1 MSIWSGIKS
10 IFGGGAMKSI
20 ENIASEWIETDLESA
35 EAKVVMVKALDPNGG
50 MRRDLS
56 KAVTK
61 MYKTYL
67 YTSLALLFIEFVCA
81 FFNLDVNTEA
91 LAVASN
97 KLIDLFVPITT
108 LFGAIVSAS
117 FGVNYAN
124 TKQDK

>member
-35 EAKVVMVKALDPNGG
+35 EAKVVMVKALDPNGR

-97 KLIDLFVPITT
+97 KLIDLFVPITKNGHPNRV
-108 LFGAIVSAS
+108 L
-117 FGVNYAN
+117 
-124 TKQDK
+124 Q

>member
-1 MSIWSGIKS
+1 
-10 IFGGGAMKSI
+10 
-20 ENIASEWIETDLESA
+20 
-35 EAKVVMVKALDPNGG
+35 